1 MTDFQAIMADF
12 AVRQAERAAQST
24 GETEQI
30 SQAARQDMLEL
41 QGLTGRFRL

>member
-1 MTDFQAIMADF
+1 MNRSLLSIASA
-12 AVRQAERAAQST
+12 AERAAQST